1 MTLALLQEL
10 LLALRATVDLS
21 DGKRSECNWGHL
33 ASRST
38 LALVANRRRNQI
50 GIWIVRR
57 SNSLNSSPQMVKV
70 IPSWNGIVCSQAR
83 GLTTHCFMNLSLKSA
98 LLIISVGALTSSC
111 SVTESAYQG
120 DCADKNPSTSID
132 EWKLAKEV
140 CFTNPTP
147 DNFTLFLRSIGMSR
161 RRIGAFSTQLWL
173 EESSLQRDVDLV
185 KIKFIQQATYESDT
199 LKTPDLNRIKL
210 ANINCKTDEF
220 ISDGSFK
227 PILEWKKPVI
237 VRTSRGELED
247 RSSPLN
253 PYVYIKAKYCS

>member
-1 MTLALLQEL
+1 M
-10 LLALRATVDLS
+10 
-21 DGKRSECNWGHL
+21 
-33 ASRST
+33 
-38 LALVANRRRNQI
+38 
-50 GIWIVRR
+50 
-57 SNSLNSSPQMVKV
+57 NSS
-70 IPSWNGIVCSQAR
+70 
-83 GLTTHCFMNLSLKSA
+83 LKLA

-120 DCADKNPSTSID
+120 DCADKNPSISID

-140 CFTNPTP
+140 CFVNPSP
-147 DNFTLFLRSIGMSR
+147 DSFTLFLRSIGMSR
-161 RRIGAFSTQLWL
+161 RRVGAFSTQLWL
-173 EESSLQRDVDLV
+173 EESSLQRDDDLV

-199 LKTPDLNRIKL
+199 SKTPDLKRMKL

-220 ISDGSFK
+220 ISDGSFR
-227 PILEWKKPVI
+227 PILEWKKPVN